1 MGEKL
6 VRVIQNKDMSHS
18 SGRITRSECL
28 KRREMSYSNKNKV
41 KKAPEIRRKQ

>member
-6 VRVIQNKDMSHS
+6 VRVIQNKDLSHS

-28 KRREMSYSNKNKV
+28 KRREMSHSNKKESQEG
-41 KKAPEIRRKQ
+41 A